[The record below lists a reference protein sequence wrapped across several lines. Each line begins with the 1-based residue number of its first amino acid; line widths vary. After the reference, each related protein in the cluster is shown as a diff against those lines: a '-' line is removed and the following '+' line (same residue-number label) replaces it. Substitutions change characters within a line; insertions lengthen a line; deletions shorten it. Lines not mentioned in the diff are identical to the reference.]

1 MVKSELE
8 PAEHATDDQPGN
20 AGVVHPS
27 KVGADLVGVA
37 RDGVVEGGARQAHR
51 RPREEG
57 QEDQRILLQWTE
69 VRGINDV
76 RYATIVTKLQCV
88 LSMIFGDILLHRRMW
103 MSIIK
108 EPSPEGKVDGDEG
121 CEERGPQEVGPDVGR
136 LVVHAQ
142 HRVEAE

>member
-1 MVKSELE
+1 M
-8 PAEHATDDQPGN
+8 
-20 AGVVHPS
+20 
-27 KVGADLVGVA
+27 
-37 RDGVVEGGARQAHR
+37 
-51 RPREEG
+51 
-57 QEDQRILLQWTE
+57 
-69 VRGINDV
+69 RGINDV

-121 CEERGPQEVGPDVGR
+121 CKERGPQEVGPDVGR